1 MAEEVVRVHAAAQ
14 MALLRAPN
22 GRTRW
27 APCAPPPPPSPPASG
42 VTQSSSR
49 PIELQ
54 QKPTHSPPANGAGN
68 LALRASAFPGTPRFT
83 LVETDKH
90 ASPPQNL
97 LVFLHGRGDSYE
109 PFARLGAQMALPQT
123 GAAAQNLLLSVWCQ
137 EANDGLWWCG
147 RRESPAVV
155 SLRAPVELPFG
166 LGFTW
171 MEDLDDQ
178 GDVIPPDVPHVQ
190 RSHSLQKARD
200 YLWSFLHTL
209 HDVYAWG
216 YARLFLFG
224 FSQGACVAFH
234 LAMTL
239 PRDVRLGGVILVVG
253 GAIVGPHSSIS
264 EAEAGDAV
272 VTPMLQVTGALD
284 DVYPKALAERSRRG
298 FRRRHSK
305 KTEVELF
312 TSVIRPRKAHAMIDS
327 REDMQHVMRFLSEH
341 LYLRNVELENRSDVI
356 ELQR

>member
-14 MALLRAPN
+14 MALLIAPS

-27 APCAPPPPPSPPASG
+27 APCAPPPLPPPPAPGTPQASP
-42 VTQSSSR
+42 Q

-83 LVETDKH
+83 LVKTDKH
-90 ASPPQNL
+90 APPPQNL
-97 LVFLHGRGDSYE
+97 LVFLHGRGDSHE
-109 PFARLGAQMALPQT
+109 PFARLGTQMALPQT
-123 GAAAQNLLLSVWCQ
+123 GAAAQSLLLRQ
-137 EANDGLWWCG
+137 
-147 RRESPAVV
+147 
-155 SLRAPVELPFG
+155 FG
-166 LGFTW
+166 VRKLTVAYG
-171 MEDLDDQ
+171 
-178 GDVIPPDVPHVQ
+178 G
-190 RSHSLQKARD
+190 KARD

-216 YARLFLFG
+216 YARLFLFS

-239 PRDVRLGGVILVVG
+239 PRDVRLGGVILVAG
-253 GAIVGPHSSIS
+253 GAIVGPHSSLNDS
-264 EAEAGDAV
+264 EAGDAV
-272 VTPMLQVTGALD
+272 VTPMLQITGALD
-284 DVYPKALAERSRRG
+284 DVYPKALAERSRRA
-298 FRRRHSK
+298 FRRRHRK
-305 KTEVELF
+305 KTEAELF

-327 REDMQHVMRFLSEH
+327 REDMQHAMRFLSEH
-341 LYLRNVELENRSDVI
+341 LYLRNVELESRSDVI